1 MKDKK
6 INTNKLRIS
15 KFVYIFVFFLS
26 IIFAISLCY
35 RCLVDYRAT
44 DKVTISEFIKNRNI
58 NEEIIL
64 PERGTIYDKLGN
76 ALAEE
81 VSSYTLIAY
90 LDKNRGYD
98 NDNVPRYVENKE
110 KTAIELSKKITT
122 SYERILEI
130 LKKDAYQVEFGSG
143 GKNLSQLEMEAIK
156 DLNLPGIDFIK
167 STKRYYPYGDFASYL
182 LGYTKNKELEDGNTY
197 MVGELGI
204 EGYYNEEL
212 TGKSGY
218 IKYEKDGRGNIIANS
233 NEYKEDAIDGS
244 DIYLTIDSNIQL
256 FIENEVKK
264 AQNNSRGEWVVMGVM
279 DAKTGAILGYS
290 STPSFDPNIRNLKN
304 YMDPLVSYAYEPGST
319 MKTFS
324 YMCAIESGK
333 YDGKSTFMSGSKTY
347 VSERDKND
355 TVTIKDW
362 NNGKGWG
369 RITYDFG
376 FAMSS
381 NIGVANLLE
390 NVINKN
396 ELKVCYQKY
405 GFGKKTGI
413 SLNGELA
420 GDIDFTYDVEA
431 ATAGYGQGIM
441 VTPVQ
446 MLQGFTIVGN
456 NGVLLKPYIVSK
468 IVNSSGKVILE
479 NKKVELGRVA
489 SEESVIKIKE
499 LLRSVISEDGT
510 TGTGSAY
517 KMNGYDLIGKTGTA
531 SIYEKGRYLTGDGD
545 YIYSF
550 AGVYPGDDPEIIV
563 YMAIKKPKDGR
574 NYIAPGIKEVVTNTS
589 KYLNISSKK
598 NENKQ
603 ILVEDYSNRTL
614 TDVKRELENA
624 SVRVIT
630 LGTGN
635 KIINQYP
642 SKDINIYKGDLVVL
656 LSNNY
661 DKTMI
666 DFSGLS
672 YKEAKQV
679 LELMDVEYDLS
690 GYGYVSKQ
698 NIDAGNKIDKK
709 VELEFKGLY

>member
-35 RCLVDYRAT
+35 RCLVDYKAT

-589 KYLNISSKK
+589 KYLNISPKK